1 MISSDP
7 TPINSKITYRIWK
20 GGGLLKG
27 VIFDMDGVI
36 IDSEPIHKQL
46 ERELLEESGGDY
58 SQIDH
63 AAFMGTT
70 DAQMWGALK
79 EQFNFE
85 RSVEEL
91 IRLKQERF
99 IAKLDQIPLV
109 DNVLEFMTALRSIGC
124 KLGLASSNNERSV
137 EAIKNKFGLAEYIDV
152 FVHGEAVT
160 KGKPH
165 PDIFLTAA
173 KQMGL
178 APGDCLVIEDSRNGV
193 LAAKAAGMKCVG
205 FQNKNSKG
213 QDLSEADLIVGSY
226 QELTLESLKSLF
238 A

>member
-1 MISSDP
+1 MIWTVSLSIASRSISS
-7 TPINSKITYRIWK
+7 WK
-20 GGGLLKG
+20 GSYWKNPA
-27 VIFDMDGVI
+27 VI
-36 IDSEPIHKQL
+36 IF
-46 ERELLEESGGDY
+46 
-58 SQIDH
+58 QIDH

-165 PDIFLTAA
+165 PGHLSDRGKADGFGTPG
-173 KQMGL
+173 GL
-178 APGDCLVIEDSRNGV
+178 FGDRRLQKWGV
-193 LAAKAAGMKCVG
+193 GRKSSGYEMCR
-205 FQNKNSKG
+205 
-213 QDLSEADLIVGSY
+213 LSE
-226 QELTLESLKSLF
+226 
-238 A
+238 